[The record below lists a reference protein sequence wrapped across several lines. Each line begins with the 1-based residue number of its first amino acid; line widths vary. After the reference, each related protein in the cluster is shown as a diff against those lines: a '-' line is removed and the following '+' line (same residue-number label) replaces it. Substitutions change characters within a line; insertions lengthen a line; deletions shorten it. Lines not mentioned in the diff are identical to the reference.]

1 MIIHNAWTA
10 LAGPGGEKGP
20 WPGRSLALVR
30 PRYLVAAA
38 LALAAVVL
46 TRLFLDPLAGT
57 HFILPLGAVCLAALA
72 GGIGP
77 GLLALAICAA
87 GYTLVAAS
95 GATAAGV
102 DLPRQLTRM
111 GTFLLVGA
119 AEALGVGALR
129 RGLIARDRA
138 RARWQQREQRHRH
151 VRLRMREQLDVLG
164 SITGY
169 LAEGLAALDQEGR
182 LVFMNAA
189 GTRMLGW
196 EEEDLVGRKFHEL
209 VHPTHPS
216 EVPTGRAE
224 CPLLGTLQHGRP
236 VQRQDQSFLRKDGTE
251 IPVSYTASAILRRGQ
266 IAGAAL
272 TFQDFSAHVRAEER
286 ERFVARA
293 TEALTESF
301 GWEATLER
309 VAQLAVPFLG
319 DWCLVVLDDERG
331 LRSVAAAHA
340 DPAKAAAARDLQ
352 GRYPLDREAAHG
364 AGRIVRTGKL
374 EFVPEVEIDAFVA
387 ERGGSAKLRGEILRA
402 IGLRSYMGVP
412 LIARGRTL
420 GAIAFAIS
428 EGSRRFGSAD
438 LELAEELA
446 RRCALAID
454 NARLYREAQEAIR
467 SREEVLAVVSH
478 DLRAP
483 LGTVRLAAENVARLA
498 PAYGSPELR
507 RSAEMVQR
515 ATARAAQLVDDLVDA
530 ARLER
535 GHIALELEPHD
546 AAALAREA
554 LTGPELLAQKQ
565 RVSLSLDAAPGVGA
579 AACDRRR
586 VLQVFGN
593 LLGNALNV
601 MPGGGAIRVGV
612 QRAAGE
618 VVFTVADTGPG
629 IAAEDQPHLF
639 DRYWR
644 GASAGYEGSGL
655 GLAIARG
662 LVEAH
667 GGHISVRSA
676 LGEGATFT
684 FTLPMAPMIAAAS

>member
-1 MIIHNAWTA
+1 MHNARAA
-10 LAGPGGEKGP
+10 LSGAFGERCP
-20 WPGRSLALVR
+20 WPGHSLDRMRS
-30 PRYLVAAA
+30 RYLVAAA
-38 LALAAVVL
+38 LALGALVL
-46 TRLFLDPLAGT
+46 TRLFLDPLALA
-57 HFILPLGAVCLAALA
+57 HFVPSLGAVCLAALA
-72 GGIGP
+72 GGIAP

-95 GATAAGV
+95 DATAAGL
-102 DLPRQLTRM
+102 DLPHQLSRF
-111 GTFLLVGA
+111 GIFLLVGA
-119 AEALGVGALR
+119 AEAVGAGTLHR
-129 RGLIARDRA
+129 AFVARNRA
-138 RARWQQREQRHRH
+138 RARWQQRQQRHRH
-151 VRLRMREQLDVLG
+151 VRVRLREELDVLR
-164 SITGY
+164 SITGH

-189 GTRMLGW
+189 GSRLLGW
-196 EEEDLVGRKFHEL
+196 DEGDLDGRKFHEV
-209 VHPTHPS
+209 VHPTHPN
-216 EVPTGRAE
+216 EAPIRGEE
-224 CPLLGTLQHGRP
+224 CPLIAAIQHGRP

-293 TEALTESF
+293 TAELTESI

-319 DWCLVVLDDERG
+319 DWCLVVLDAERG
-331 LRSVAAAHA
+331 LRSVAAAHV
-340 DPAKAAAARDLQ
+340 DPAKATAVRDLQ
-352 GRYPLDREAAHG
+352 ERYPLDAEAVHG
-364 AGRIVRTGKL
+364 VGRIVRTGKL
-374 EFVPEVEIDAFVA
+374 EIVPEVEIDAFVA
-387 ERGGSAKLRGEILRA
+387 ERGGRAKLRGEILRA
-402 IGLRSYMGVP
+402 VGLRSYMGVP

-438 LELAEELA
+438 LELAQELA
-446 RRCALAID
+446 ARCALAID
-454 NARLYREAQEAIR
+454 NARLYREAQEATR
-467 SREEVLAVVSH
+467 SREEVLTVVSH

-483 LGTVRLAAENVARLA
+483 LGTVQLAAELVARLA
-498 PAYGSPELR
+498 PQEGSLELR

-535 GHIALELEPHD
+535 GQIALDLETHD

-554 LTGPELLAQKQ
+554 LTSAELLARKQ
-565 RVSLSLDAAPGVGA
+565 RVSLSLDAAPDAGA
-579 AACDRRR
+579 ATCDRHR
-586 VLQVFGN
+586 VLQVFAN
-593 LLGNALNV
+593 LLGNALKV
-601 MPGGGAIRVGV
+601 MPEGGAIRVGG
-612 QRAAGE
+612 RREAGE

-644 GASAGYEGSGL
+644 GASPGYEGSGL

-662 LVEAH
+662 IVEAH

-684 FTLPMAPMIAAAS
+684 FTLPVASMGATVR